1 MNVLQDFLT
10 GGYLLTQKDCFF
22 DRAKVCQIIC
32 QILSGDDRS
41 ALLLFIYSLSDDC
54 LGKVGSFVDWHHVN
68 VDTEPDPTL

>member
-1 MNVLQDFLT
+1 LQDFLT

-41 ALLLFIYSLSDDC
+41 TLLLIILFAIDDYQ
-54 LGKVGSFVDWHHVN
+54 GKVGSFVDGHHV
-68 VDTEPDPTL
+68 EC